1 MNRTTLVAAVL
12 AAAAVLYAA
21 GRFLHHAARPVE
33 LTLQFHP
40 FVGAEPLVPN
50 EVRYANPCGEGRF
63 EVRDF
68 QFFLSNIRLAGDTD
82 AYAEPDS
89 YHLVR
94 FDGPQATYRVT
105 LRDVPRRDYKRIE
118 FGIGVDPASNR
129 SIESR
134 GDLDPNGRM
143 AWTWDVGYKFVL
155 LEGTFVRDGVRKPL
169 VYHVGFE
176 ENYKRIST
184 PLDAKLLGA
193 RDAKLNFRVDL
204 LKMFTGQATVD
215 MAALSSV
222 KFDRTD
228 AALLA
233 RNYAE
238 MISPMPLTPISIE
251 WAKRSRPTSR

>member
-1 MNRTTLVAAVL
+1 MRMNRTTLVVAGL

-21 GRFLHHAARPVE
+21 ARILDHSAQPAE

-50 EVRYANPCGEGRF
+50 EMRYANPGGEGSF

-68 QFFLSNIRLAGDTD
+68 QFFLSNIRLAGDTG
-82 AYAEPDS
+82 AYVEPDS

-94 FDGPQATYRVT
+94 FDGPQATYLVT
-105 LRDVPRRDYKRIE
+105 LHDVPRRDYKRIE
-118 FGIGVDPASNR
+118 FGIGVDPAANR
-129 SIESR
+129 SVESR

-155 LEGTFVRDGVRKPL
+155 LEGAFVRDGVRKPL
-169 VYHVGFE
+169 VYHVGFD
-176 ENYKRIST
+176 ENYRRIST
-184 PLDAKLLGA
+184 EFAAELLGA
-193 RDAKLNFRVDL
+193 RDAHLKFRVDL
-204 LKMFTGQATVD
+204 LKMFTGHATVD
-215 MAALSSV
+215 MAALSNV
-222 KFDRTD
+222 KFDRND

-238 MISPMPLTPISIE
+238 MISPM
-251 WAKRSRPTSR
+251 

>member
-1 MNRTTLVAAVL
+1 VVVL

-21 GRFLHHAARPVE
+21 ARFLDHATQPVE

-50 EVRYANPCGEGRF
+50 QMRYANPGGEGRF

-68 QFFLSNIRLAGDTD
+68 QFFLSNIRLAGDTG
-82 AYAEPDS
+82 AYTEPDS

-94 FDGPQATYRVT
+94 FDGAQATYLVT
-105 LRDVPRRDYKRIE
+105 LHDVSRRAYKLIE
-118 FGIGVDPASNR
+118 FAIGVDPAANR
-129 SIESR
+129 SIEPR

-155 LEGTFVRDGVRKPL
+155 LEGAFVRDGVRKPL
-169 VYHVGFE
+169 VYHVGFD

-184 PLDAKLLGA
+184 PFDAGLLSTP
-193 RDAKLNFRVDL
+193 DANLNFRVDL
-204 LKMFTGQATVD
+204 LKMFTGHAKVD
-215 MAALSSV
+215 MAALSTV
-222 KFDRTD
+222 KFDRND

-238 MISPMPLTPISIE
+238 MIGPM
-251 WAKRSRPTSR
+251 

>member
-1 MNRTTLVAAVL
+1 MRVNRTTLVAAVL

-21 GRFLHHAARPVE
+21 ARVLDHAAQPVG

-50 EVRYANPCGEGRF
+50 QMRYANPGGEGSF

-68 QFFLSNIRLAGDTD
+68 QFFLSNIRLAGDTG

-94 FDGPQATYRVT
+94 FDGAQATYVVT
-105 LRDVPRRDYKRIE
+105 LHDVPRGDYNRIE
-118 FGIGVDPASNR
+118 FAIGVDPAANR
-129 SIESR
+129 SVESR

-155 LEGTFVRDGVRKPL
+155 LEGAFVRDGVRRPL
-169 VYHVGFE
+169 VYHVGFD

-184 PLDAKLLGA
+184 EFKAELLGT
-193 RDAKLNFRVDL
+193 RDANLNFRVDL
-204 LKMFTGQATVD
+204 LKMFTGHATVD
-215 MAALSSV
+215 IAALSSV
-222 KFDRTD
+222 KFDRND

-238 MISPMPLTPISIE
+238 MISPM
-251 WAKRSRPTSR
+251 

>member
-1 MNRTTLVAAVL
+1 MRMNRTTLVAAVL
-12 AAAAVLYAA
+12 VAAAVLYAA
-21 GRFLHHAARPVE
+21 ARFLDHAAQPVE

-50 EVRYANPCGEGRF
+50 EMRYANPGGEGSF

-68 QFFLSNIRLAGDTD
+68 QFFLSNIRLAGDTG

-94 FDGPQATYRVT
+94 FDGAEATHVVT
-105 LRDVPRRDYKRIE
+105 LHDVPRGDYNRIE
-118 FGIGVDPASNR
+118 FAIGVDPAANR

-155 LEGTFVRDGVRKPL
+155 LEGAFVRDGVRKPL
-169 VYHVGFE
+169 VYHVGFD

-184 PLDAKLLGA
+184 AFDAELLGTRGAKLIFG
-193 RDAKLNFRVDL
+193 VDL
-204 LKMFTGQATVD
+204 LKMFTGHATVD

-222 KFDRTD
+222 KFDRND

-238 MISPMPLTPISIE
+238 MISPM
-251 WAKRSRPTSR
+251 

>member
-1 MNRTTLVAAVL
+1 MNRTTLVVAVL

-21 GRFLHHAARPVE
+21 VRFLDHAAQPVE
-33 LTLQFHP
+33 LTLQFHS
-40 FVGAEPLVPN
+40 FVGTEPLVPN
-50 EVRYANPCGEGRF
+50 EMRYANPGGEGRF

-68 QFFLSNIRLAGDTD
+68 QFFLSNIRLAGDTG

-94 FDGPQATYRVT
+94 FDGAQATYRVT
-105 LRDVPRRDYKRIE
+105 LHDVPPRDYKRIE
-118 FGIGVDPASNR
+118 FAIGVDPAANR

-155 LEGTFVRDGVRKPL
+155 LEGAFLRDGARKPL
-169 VYHVGFE
+169 VYHVGFD

-184 PLDAKLLGA
+184 EFDAELLGT
-193 RDAKLNFRVDL
+193 RDPNLNFRVDL
-204 LKMFTGQATVD
+204 LKMFTGHATVD

-222 KFDRTD
+222 KFDRND

-238 MISPMPLTPISIE
+238 MISPM
-251 WAKRSRPTSR
+251 

>member
-1 MNRTTLVAAVL
+1 MKRTTLVVAVL

-21 GRFLHHAARPVE
+21 ARFLGHAAQPAE

-40 FVGAEPLVPN
+40 FVGTEPLAPN
-50 EVRYANPCGEGRF
+50 QMRYANPGGEGRF

-68 QFFLSNIRLAGDTD
+68 QFFLSNIRLAGDTS

-94 FDGPQATYRVT
+94 FDGAQATYVVT
-105 LRDVPRRDYKRIE
+105 LHNVPRRDYKRIE
-118 FGIGVDPASNR
+118 FAIGVDPAANR

-155 LEGTFVRDGVRKPL
+155 LEGAFVRGGVRKPL
-169 VYHVGFE
+169 VYHVGFD

-184 PLDAKLLGA
+184 PFDAELLSARGA
-193 RDAKLNFRVDL
+193 QLNFRVDL
-204 LKMFTGQATVD
+204 LKIFTAHASVD
-215 MAALSSV
+215 MAALSNV
-222 KFDRTD
+222 KFDRND

-238 MISPMPLTPISIE
+238 MISPM
-251 WAKRSRPTSR
+251 

>member
-1 MNRTTLVAAVL
+1 MSKRTVVAAMV
-12 AAAAVLYAA
+12 AAAALLYAA
-21 GRFLHHAARPVE
+21 ARFLDHAAQPLQ

-40 FVGAEPLVPN
+40 YMGAEPLVLN
-50 EVRYANPCGEGRF
+50 EMRYANPGGEGSF

-68 QFFLSNIRLAGDTD
+68 QFFLSNVRLAGDAG

-94 FDGPQATYRVT
+94 FDGAQASHVVR
-105 LRDVPRRDYKRIE
+105 LHEVPRGHYNRIE
-118 FGIGVDPASNR
+118 FAIGVDAAANR

-143 AWTWDVGYKFVL
+143 AWSWDVGYKFVL
-155 LEGTFVRDGVRKPL
+155 LEGAFARDGVRKPL
-169 VYHVGFE
+169 VYHVGFD

-184 PLDAKLLGA
+184 AFDAELLA
-193 RDAKLNFRVDL
+193 SRDANLSFRVDL
-204 LKMFTGQATVD
+204 LKMFTGRATVD
-215 MAALSSV
+215 MAALSNV
-222 KFDRTD
+222 KFDRND

-238 MISPMPLTPISIE
+238 MISPM
-251 WAKRSRPTSR
+251 

>member
-1 MNRTTLVAAVL
+1 MTRTTRVSVVL
-12 AAAAVLYAA
+12 AAAAVLFATA
-21 GRFLHHAARPVE
+21 RCLDHAAQPVA
-33 LTLQFHP
+33 LTLQFHA

-50 EVRYANPCGEGRF
+50 EPRYHNPGGEGSF

-68 QFFLSNIRLAGDTD
+68 QFFLSNIRLAGDTG

-94 FDGPQATYRVT
+94 FDRAHAPYVVRLQN
-105 LRDVPRRDYKRIE
+105 VPRGDYNRIQ
-118 FGIGVDPASNR
+118 FSIGVDPAANR

-155 LEGTFVRDGVRKPL
+155 LEGTFVRDGARKPL
-169 VYHVGFE
+169 VYHVGFD

-184 PLDAKLLGA
+184 AFDAELLGT
-193 RDAKLNFRVDL
+193 RDATLNFRVDL
-204 LKMFTGQATVD
+204 LKMFIGHPSVD
-215 MAALSSV
+215 MAALSNV
-222 KFDRTD
+222 KFDRHD
-228 AALLA
+228 AARLS

-238 MISPMPLTPISIE
+238 MISPM
-251 WAKRSRPTSR
+251 